1 MVRSAQFLAVEPIA
15 FSPIYMT
22 RVWGGR
28 SLDTIYQRN
37 LPDNQPYG
45 ESWEISDRP
54 NEQSIVSSGFH
65 VGKSLHDLWT
75 NHREEIFG
83 KGLTGDRFP
92 LLIKILDA
100 RDDLSIQVHPPAEI
114 AGELGGEPKTEMWY
128 IADCDPGAKLYIG
141 LKNGSTRE
149 SFEQSLLDGTVEKQ
163 VHAVRPK
170 AGESIFIPSGR
181 LHAIG
186 AGFLIYEIQQNSDT
200 TYRVFDWN
208 RVGLD
213 GTPRDLHVEESMT
226 SINFDDFEP
235 GMDEP
240 DGDTLASCK
249 YFVVERH
256 RVSKSGKIANSN
268 DSFSIIT
275 VVSGELRSNNGDIF
289 KTGDFLILPRNST
302 PLTAETDCQIL
313 RTGLPGN

>member
-1 MVRSAQFLAVEPIA
+1 MEPIA

-28 SLDTIYQRN
+28 SLETVYQRD
-37 LPDNQPYG
+37 LPDEQPYG
-45 ESWEISDRP
+45 ESWEMSDRAD
-54 NEQSIVSSGFH
+54 EQSIVSSGPFA
-65 VGKSLHDLWT
+65 GKSLHDLWT

-83 KGLTGDRFP
+83 EDLTGDRFP

-100 RDDLSIQVHPPAEI
+100 RDDLSIQVHPPAEV
-114 AGELGGEPKTEMWY
+114 ADELGGDPKTEMWY

-141 LKNGSTRE
+141 LKDGCTRDT
-149 SFEQSLLDGTVEKQ
+149 FERSLAEGTVEEQ
-163 VHAVRPK
+163 VHAVSPR

-213 GTPRDLHVEESMT
+213 GAPRDLHIEESMA
-226 SINFDDFEP
+226 SIDFDDFEP
-235 GMDEP
+235 GMDQP
-240 DGDTLASCK
+240 DGDTLASCE
-249 YFVVERH
+249 YFVVTRH
-256 RVSKSGKIANSN
+256 NIPESEEITIQN
-268 DSFSIIT
+268 DAFSIIT
-275 VVSGELRSNNGDIF
+275 VISGEIRSDAGTIF
-289 KTGDFLILPRNST
+289 KTGDFLILPRNAH
-302 PLTAETDCQIL
+302 PLIAQTNCQVL
-313 RTGLPGN
+313 RTSLPGN

>member
-1 MVRSAQFLAVEPIA
+1 MEPIA

-28 SLDTIYQRN
+28 SLETVYQRD
-37 LPDNQPYG
+37 LPDDQPYG
-45 ESWEISDRP
+45 ESWEMSDRAG
-54 NEQSIVSSGFH
+54 EQSIVSSGPFA
-65 VGKSLHDLWT
+65 GKSLHDLWT

-83 KGLTGDRFP
+83 DDLTGDRFP

-100 RDDLSIQVHPPAEI
+100 RDDLSIQVHPPAEV
-114 AGELGGEPKTEMWY
+114 ADELGGDPKTEMWY

-141 LKNGSTRE
+141 LKDGCTRDT
-149 SFEQSLLDGTVEKQ
+149 FERSLAEGTVEEQ
-163 VHAVRPK
+163 VHAVSPR

-213 GTPRDLHVEESMT
+213 GAPRDLHIEESMA
-226 SINFDDFEP
+226 SIDFDDFEP
-235 GMDEP
+235 GMDQP
-240 DGDTLASCK
+240 DGDTLASCE
-249 YFVVERH
+249 YFVVTRH
-256 RVSKSGKIANSN
+256 NIPESQEITIQN
-268 DSFSIIT
+268 DAFSIIT
-275 VVSGELRSNNGDIF
+275 VISGEIRSDAGTIF
-289 KTGDFLILPRNST
+289 KTGDFLILPRNAH
-302 PLTAETDCQIL
+302 PLIAQTDCQVL
-313 RTGLPGN
+313 RTRLPGN

>member
-1 MVRSAQFLAVEPIA
+1 MASSAHFPAMEPIA

-28 SLDTIYQRN
+28 SLETVYQRD
-37 LPDNQPYG
+37 LPDDQPYG
-45 ESWEISDRP
+45 ESWEMSDRAD
-54 NEQSIVSSGFH
+54 EQSIVSSGPFA
-65 VGKSLHDLWT
+65 GKSLHDLWT

-83 KGLTGDRFP
+83 DDLTGDRFP

-100 RDDLSIQVHPPAEI
+100 RDDLSIQVHPPAEV
-114 AGELGGEPKTEMWY
+114 ADELGGDPKTEMWY

-141 LKNGSTRE
+141 LKDGCTRDT
-149 SFEQSLLDGTVEKQ
+149 FERSLAEGTVEEQ
-163 VHAVRPK
+163 VHAVSPR

-213 GTPRDLHVEESMT
+213 GDPRDLHIDESMA
-226 SINFDDFEP
+226 SIDFDDLEP
-235 GMDEP
+235 GMDQP
-240 DGDTLASCK
+240 DGDTLASCE
-249 YFVVERH
+249 YFFVTRH
-256 RVSKSGKIANSN
+256 NIPESQELTVQN
-268 DSFSIIT
+268 DAFSIIT
-275 VVSGELRSNNGDIF
+275 VISGQICSEAGTIF
-289 KTGDFLILPRNST
+289 KTGDFLILPRNAE
-302 PLTAETDCQIL
+302 PLIAQTDCQVL
-313 RTGLPGN
+313 RTSLPHK